1 MLIGRG
7 TFGWQILGKT
17 SANAMYLRPMI
28 GTLACMN
35 RYESLKLDCRA
46 PLNFIK
52 KKKKTKTTVMGMT
65 NKMIDSPLE

>member
-46 PLNFIK
+46 PLNLIK
-52 KKKKTKTTVMGMT
+52 KKQKTTVMGMT
-65 NKMIDSPLE
+65 DKMMDSLTRIS